1 MHAAVRPYLTTGVAI
16 VGASVLAVSPLIVV
30 PDSMNLP
37 DLAAVEQTV
46 SHPTQLVAFAMPGA
60 QALFSAFGDV
70 LGGMTGAGDTFLSG
84 LADQIVGGTN
94 LLNSGLS
101 GGAGLLAAGLIGGV
115 QLATSGT
122 ATGADAFA
130 QIIQGLADAT
140 GEFSPGADTAAL
152 SASSTSVLPGPGDLL
167 SALADVFGGL
177 TGAGGTFLGGLSD
190 QIVGGTAL
198 LNGALG
204 GGAQLLAA
212 GILGGISLVTSGT
225 SMGAGSFAQIVESL
239 ADAVGVF
246 GPGGGMAAAALAAN
260 SASLSGV
267 FPGPGDVLAAASD
280 VFGGLTGAGTTF
292 LGGLGDQITGGTA
305 LLNGEL
311 AGGAALLAS
320 GLVNGVGLVRSGTAT
335 GAHSLVQVI
344 DGVADAVGEFAP
356 GGSSAATLASS
367 RSSALPGPGDV
378 LAAAADVSGGLAGAG
393 NTFLNGVGDQI
404 TGGTRLLNKELKG
417 GAALAASG
425 IVGGTGLLTS
435 GTANG
440 AHAAGQVVG
449 GLADA
454 VNEFAPNNTGSSSAA
469 KSSVA
474 APAADSTSKKTAAGP
489 SAGDGSGANASKSDG
504 GSNSGGSSAR
514 RSHRSSDNGGSSGSA
529 RSPRHSQK

>member
-46 SHPTQLVAFAMPGA
+46 SHPTQLVAFALPGA

-115 QLATSGT
+115 QLATAGA

-140 GEFSPGADTAAL
+140 GEFSPGADAAAL
-152 SASSTSVLPGPGDLL
+152 SASSSSVVPGPGDLL

-225 SMGAGSFAQIVESL
+225 SMGADSFAQIVESL

-246 GPGGGMAAAALAAN
+246 TPGGMAAATLAAN
-260 SASLSGV
+260 SASMSGV

-280 VFGGLTGAGTTF
+280 VLGGLTGAGTTF

-311 AGGAALLAS
+311 TGGAALLAS

-335 GAHSLVQVI
+335 GADSLVQVI

-356 GGSSAATLASS
+356 GGSSDATLASS

-393 NTFLNGVGDQI
+393 NTFLNGVSDQV

-440 AHAAGQVVG
+440 AHAAGQVVD

-454 VNEFAPNNTGSSSAA
+454 VNEFAPNNAGSSSVA
-469 KSSVA
+469 KSSAA
-474 APAADSTSKKTAAGP
+474 APAADSTSKKTAAGQ
-489 SAGDGSGANASKSDG
+489 SAGDSDGANASKGDG
-504 GSNSGGSSAR
+504 GSDSGGSSAR
-514 RSHRSSDNGGSSGSA
+514 RSHRSSDNSGSSGSG
-529 RSPRHSQK
+529 RSSRHSKN

>member
-46 SHPTQLVAFAMPGA
+46 AHPTQLVAFALPGA

-115 QLATSGT
+115 QLATAGT
-122 ATGADAFA
+122 ATGADASA

-140 GEFSPGADTAAL
+140 GEFSPGADAAAL
-152 SASSTSVLPGPGDLL
+152 SASSASVLPGPGDLL

-225 SMGAGSFAQIVESL
+225 STGADSFAQIVQSL

-246 GPGGGMAAAALAAN
+246 APGGMAAATLAAN
-260 SASLSGV
+260 SASMSGV

-305 LLNGEL
+305 LLNAEL

-335 GAHSLVQVI
+335 GADSLVQVI

-356 GGSSAATLASS
+356 GGSSAAMLASS

-378 LAAAADVSGGLAGAG
+378 LAAAADVSGGLTGAG
-393 NTFLNGVGDQI
+393 NTFLNGVSDQI

-425 IVGGTGLLTS
+425 IVGGTGLITS
-435 GTANG
+435 GAANG

-454 VNEFAPNNTGSSSAA
+454 VNEFAPNNAGSSSAA
-469 KSSVA
+469 KSSVS
-474 APAADSTSKKTAAGP
+474 APADSTSKKTAAGP
-489 SAGDGSGANASKSDG
+489 SAGDSSGANASKGDG
-504 GSNSGGSSAR
+504 GSDSGGSSAR
-514 RSHRSSDNGGSSGSA
+514 RSHRSSDNGGSSGSG
-529 RSPRHSQK
+529 RSSRHSQK

>member
-16 VGASVLAVSPLIVV
+16 VGASVLAVSPLIVA

-46 SHPTQLVAFAMPGA
+46 AHPTQLVAFALPGA

-115 QLATSGT
+115 QLATAGT

-140 GEFSPGADTAAL
+140 GEFSPTADAAAL
-152 SASSTSVLPGPGDLL
+152 SASSSSVLPGPGDLL

-198 LNGALG
+198 LNAAMG

-225 SMGAGSFAQIVESL
+225 SMGADSFAQIVQSL
-239 ADAVGVF
+239 ADAVSVF
-246 GPGGGMAAAALAAN
+246 APGGMAAATLAAN
-260 SASLSGV
+260 AASVSGV

-292 LGGLGDQITGGTA
+292 LGGLSDQITGGTA

-311 AGGAALLAS
+311 AGGAALLAG
-320 GLVNGVGLVRSGTAT
+320 GLVNGVGLVRSGAAT
-335 GAHSLVQVI
+335 GADSLVQVI

-356 GGSSAATLASS
+356 GGSSTATLASA
-367 RSSALPGPGDV
+367 RPSALPGPGDV
-378 LAAAADVSGGLAGAG
+378 LAAAGDVSGGLAGAG

-404 TGGTRLLNKELKG
+404 NGGTRLLNNELEG

-425 IVGGTGLLTS
+425 IVGGTGLLTA

-454 VNEFAPNNTGSSSAA
+454 VNEFAPDNAGSSSAT

-474 APAADSTSKKTAAGP
+474 ATTADSGSKKTAVNP
-489 SAGDGSGANASKSDG
+489 SAGDSSGANASKGDG
-504 GSNSGGSSAR
+504 GSDPGSASAR
-514 RSHRSSDNGGSSGSA
+514 RSHRSSDNGGPSGSGRSA
-529 RSPRHSQK
+529 RHAQK

>member
-37 DLAAVEQTV
+37 DLAAVEETV
-46 SHPTQLVAFAMPGA
+46 SHPTQLVAFALPGA

-70 LGGMTGAGDTFLSG
+70 LGGMTGAGETFLSG
-84 LADQIVGGTN
+84 LAEQIVGGTD
-94 LLNSGLS
+94 LLNGGLS

-115 QLATSGT
+115 QLATAGT

-140 GEFSPGADTAAL
+140 GEFSPGAGAAAL
-152 SASSTSVLPGPGDLL
+152 SASSSSVLPGPGDLL

-177 TGAGGTFLGGLSD
+177 TGAGGTFLGGISD
-190 QIVGGTAL
+190 QVVGGTAL

-225 SMGAGSFAQIVESL
+225 SMGADSFAQIVESL

-246 GPGGGMAAAALAAN
+246 TPGGMAAATLAAN
-260 SASLSGV
+260 SASTSGV

-335 GAHSLVQVI
+335 GADSLVQVI

-356 GGSSAATLASS
+356 AGSSATTLASS
-367 RSSALPGPGDV
+367 RSSTLPGPGDV
-378 LAAAADVSGGLAGAG
+378 LAGAADVSGGLAGAG

-404 TGGTRLLNKELKG
+404 TGGTRLLNKELED

-440 AHAAGQVVG
+440 AHAASQVVG

-454 VNEFAPNNTGSSSAA
+454 VNEFAPNNAGSSSSA
-469 KSSVA
+469 KSSIA
-474 APAADSTSKKTAAGP
+474 APAADSTSKKSAAGP
-489 SAGDGSGANASKSDG
+489 SAGDSSGANASKGDG
-504 GSNSGGSSAR
+504 GSDSGAGSAR
-514 RSHRSSDNGGSSGSA
+514 RSHRSSDNGGSQGSG
-529 RSPRHSQK
+529 RSSRHAQK